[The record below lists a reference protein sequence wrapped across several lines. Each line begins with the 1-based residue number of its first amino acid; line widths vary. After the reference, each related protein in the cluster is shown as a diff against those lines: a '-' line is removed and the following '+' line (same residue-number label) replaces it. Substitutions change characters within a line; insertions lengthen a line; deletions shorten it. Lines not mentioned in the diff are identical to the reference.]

1 MGMIER
7 MFQLM
12 FGGGGNM
19 VRDTVEVFRENAE
32 AGSQRGAQVQM
43 QAMREY
49 GQEFAIPR
57 QGWFDRFMDGVN
69 RLPRPA
75 LALGTLG
82 LFVAAMIDP
91 LWFSQ
96 RMQGIA
102 LVPEPMWW
110 LLGVNVSFYFG
121 ARHQVKSQKFQ
132 REIVGTMAHVPQ
144 VMRNIKALVWLT
156 AAQMCACRWPQL
168 HQMPKRHLRH
178 GANATSDPRQCEPKL
193 CANIIGVVW
202 GKAYSWRSFSNWMPL
217 MITELGHF
225 ALILAFMVAIVQTFV
240 PLVGAQRGWRS
251 WMAVAEP
258 AASAQFMLTAFA
270 FGALMWAFIS
280 SDFSLLLVVQN
291 SHSAKPMLY
300 KISGTWGN
308 HEGSMLLWVL
318 IVSLFGATAAWFG
331 TNLPP
336 SLRARVLSVQGA
348 IGVAFFA
355 FILFTSNPFTRLAV
369 PPFDGQDLNPLLQDP
384 GLAFHPPF
392 LYLGYVGLSMAFS
405 FAVAALIEGR
415 VDAAWGRWVRPWTLA
430 AWIFLTIG
438 IALGSWWAYYEL
450 GWGGFWF
457 WDPVENAS
465 FMPWLLSAA
474 LLHSAIV
481 VEKRESLKSWTILL
495 AILAF
500 GFSLIGTFI
509 VRSGLLTSVHA
520 FANDPER
527 GVFILMIL
535 GFFTG
540 GALILFALR
549 AGTMEAKGVFGLV
562 SRESALLTNNIL
574 LAVSCFVVFVGT
586 MWPLVA
592 EMFFDRKLSV
602 GPPFFN
608 MAFTPFMLVLGLVLP
623 VGAMMPWKRA
633 EIKRAFYPLRYAFVL
648 ALAIAGLV
656 WVMQTGRSILGP
668 IGVFLAAWVVMG
680 AVIDLASR
688 TGRGGGRWGRL
699 LRLPRADWGKML
711 SHSGLGITMLGVA
724 GITSW
729 QYEDIRVAQIGQPYD
744 VGAYTI
750 TLNGVAD
757 SEGPNYLATIADIT
771 LSKDGRVLSE
781 MRPEKRIYPVA
792 QMPTTEAA
800 IDYNLARDVYVVI
813 GDEQDAGGW
822 AVRTYVKPLTN
833 WIWIGCA
840 FMALGGCFSLS
851 DRRFRV
857 AAGARKTNAKAVPAE

>member
-1 MGMIER
+1 
-7 MFQLM
+7 
-12 FGGGGNM
+12 
-19 VRDTVEVFRENAE
+19 
-32 AGSQRGAQVQM
+32 
-43 QAMREY
+43 
-49 GQEFAIPR
+49 
-57 QGWFDRFMDGVN
+57 
-69 RLPRPA
+69 
-75 LALGTLG
+75 
-82 LFVAAMIDP
+82 
-91 LWFSQ
+91 
-96 RMQGIA
+96 
-102 LVPEPMWW
+102 
-110 LLGVNVSFYFG
+110 
-121 ARHQVKSQKFQ
+121 
-132 REIVGTMAHVPQ
+132 
-144 VMRNIKALVWLT
+144 
-156 AAQMCACRWPQL
+156 
-168 HQMPKRHLRH
+168 
-178 GANATSDPRQCEPKL
+178 
-193 CANIIGVVW
+193 VVW